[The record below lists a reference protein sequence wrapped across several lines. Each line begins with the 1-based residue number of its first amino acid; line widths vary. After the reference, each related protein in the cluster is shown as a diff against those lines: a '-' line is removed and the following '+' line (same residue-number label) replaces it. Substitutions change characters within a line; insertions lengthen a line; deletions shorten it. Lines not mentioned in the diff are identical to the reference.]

1 MDTVE
6 EEGEFDNF
14 GGAEVVLDP
23 DGGDEGV
30 GGKDSA
36 AAVNDF
42 DVHHT
47 GEGVG
52 LQQSNGEIA
61 GHFLGEFADA
71 VESGIDHG
79 AHGTESGSFCKPS
92 KFGMVEVRIAHEVVV
107 FALFDGLDFSEEGAE
122 VVDAAEVFEV

>member
-1 MDTVE
+1 M
-6 EEGEFDNF
+6 
-14 GGAEVVLDP
+14 DP
-23 DGGDEGV
+23 DSGDKGV

-42 DVHHT
+42 DVHHA

-79 AHGTESGSFCKPS
+79 AHGTESGSFCKS
-92 KFGMVEVRIAHEVVV
+92 RKFGMVEVCVAHEVVV
-107 FALFDGLDFSEEGAE
+107 FALLDGLDFSEEGAE
-122 VVDAAEVFEV
+122 VIDAAEVFEV